1 MWGSGGSWGEVE
13 GMKANTVGPVG
24 VALVVSMKPVTGA
37 LQARATSPDF
47 FLLPKIPTREK
58 GLWRPPFFLPLFS
71 TGGFVVQQKNPYE
84 ELAVNQESQACL
96 TSATYVLSSS
106 GQL

>member
-1 MWGSGGSWGEVE
+1 MGEWGKLG

-47 FLLPKIPTREK
+47 FLLPKIPIREK
-58 GLWRPPFFLPLFS
+58 GLWRPPFFLPLLS
-71 TGGFVVQQKNPYE
+71 TGGFFVHKRTPMRHW
-84 ELAVNQESQACL
+84 L
-96 TSATYVLSSS
+96 
-106 GQL
+106 